1 MNNNASVITIKNIT
15 VAYDK
20 TPALWDIDLSLP
32 LGKLIAIIGP
42 NGAGK
47 STLFQVILH
56 FIKPITGEILCFG
69 RPYPEVRRQIAYIPQ
84 RSSIDW
90 NFPTTV
96 LEVAAMG
103 RYRKFHWYP
112 WVPKKDLDRAKE
124 VLSMLGL
131 DLFQN
136 RQINQLSGGQ
146 KQRLFLARALLQ
158 EADLYLLD
166 EPFAG
171 IDVTTEKMMM
181 EVFTSLQDKGKTVC
195 IIHHDLHSVEKYFDY
210 TVILNTRVVAS
221 GPTSE
226 VFNFD
231 NIQKAFGSRSTLLE
245 EAFRLSQ
252 EKQSGIT
259 TI

>member
-1 MNNNASVITIKNIT
+1 MKTRSVITIKNLT
-15 VAYDK
+15 VVYDK
-20 TPALWDIDLSLP
+20 LPVLWDIDLCLP
-32 LGKLIAIIGP
+32 AGEMIAIIGP

-47 STLFQVILH
+47 STLFQAILD
-56 FIKPITGEILCFG
+56 FIKPITGEIRCFDLTIK
-69 RPYPEVRRQIAYIPQ
+69 EVRKRVAYIPQ

-103 RYRKFHWYP
+103 RYRKFRWLP
-112 WVPKKDLDRAKE
+112 WERQIDIEAAQK
-124 VLSMLGL
+124 VLAMLGL

-171 IDVTTEKMMM
+171 VDATTEKMMM
-181 EVFTSLQDKGKTVC
+181 EIFTSLQNAGKTVC
-195 IIHHDLHSVEKYFDY
+195 IIHHDLHSVEKYFNY
-210 TVILNTRVVAS
+210 TIILNTRIVAA
-221 GPTSE
+221 GPTAE
-226 VFNFD
+226 VFHFD
-231 NIQKAFGSRSTLLE
+231 NIQKAFGSRSSLLE
-245 EAFRLSQ
+245 EAFRLSHEQ
-252 EKQSGIT
+252 QSGIN
-259 TI
+259 IL

>member
-1 MNNNASVITIKNIT
+1 MKTTNVITIKNIT

-20 TPALWDIDLSLP
+20 TPVLWDIDLCLP
-32 LGKLIAIIGP
+32 LGKMIAIIGP

-47 STLFQVILH
+47 STLFQAILN
-56 FIKPITGEILCFG
+56 FTRPMTGEIQCFG
-69 RPYPEVRRQIAYIPQ
+69 LPYTEVRRRIAYIPQ

-96 LEVAAMG
+96 LEVAVMG
-103 RYRKFHWYP
+103 RYRKFQWNP
-112 WVPKKDLDRAKE
+112 WIQKTDMDAAKG

-131 DLFQN
+131 DSFQD

-171 IDVTTEKMMM
+171 VDATTERMMM
-181 EVFTSLQDKGKTVC
+181 EVFTTLQNAGKTVC
-195 IIHHDLHSVEKYFDY
+195 MIHHDLHSVEKYFDY

-221 GPTSE
+221 GPTLE

-252 EKQSGIT
+252 EKQSGMNT
-259 TI
+259 V

>member
-1 MNNNASVITIKNIT
+1 MKTKNVIIIRNVT

-20 TPALWDIDLSLP
+20 TPVLWDIDLCLP
-32 LGKLIAIIGP
+32 KGEMIAIIGP

-47 STLFQVILH
+47 STLFQAILD
-56 FIKPITGEILCFG
+56 FIKPITGEIQCFDLAIK
-69 RPYPEVRRQIAYIPQ
+69 EVRKKIAYIPQ

-96 LEVAAMG
+96 LEVAIMG
-103 RYRKFHWYP
+103 RYRKFRWLP
-112 WVPKKDLDRAKE
+112 WERQVDIDAAQKILA
-124 VLSMLGL
+124 MLGL

-171 IDVTTEKMMM
+171 VDATTEKMMM
-181 EVFTSLQDKGKTVC
+181 EIFTSLQNAGKTIC
-195 IIHHDLHSVEKYFDY
+195 IVHHDLHSVEKYFNY
-210 TVILNTRVVAS
+210 TVILNTRIVAA

-226 VFNFD
+226 VFNFE
-231 NIQKAFGSRSTLLE
+231 NVQKAFGSRSTLLE
-245 EAFRLSQ
+245 EAFRLSHEQ
-252 EKQSGIT
+252 RS
-259 TI
+259 

>member
-1 MNNNASVITIKNIT
+1 MKTTNVITIKNLT

-20 TPALWDIDLSLP
+20 VPVLWDIDLCLP
-32 LGKLIAIIGP
+32 TGEMIAIIGP

-47 STLFQVILH
+47 STLFQAILG
-56 FIKPITGEILCFG
+56 FIKPITGEVRCFDLSIK
-69 RPYPEVRRQIAYIPQ
+69 EVKKRVAYIPQ

-103 RYRKFHWYP
+103 RYRKFRWLP
-112 WVPKKDLDRAKE
+112 WERQIDIEAAQK
-124 VLSMLGL
+124 VLATLGL

-166 EPFAG
+166 EPFVGVDA
-171 IDVTTEKMMM
+171 TTEKMMM
-181 EVFTSLQDKGKTVC
+181 ETFTSLQNAGKTVC
-195 IIHHDLHSVEKYFDY
+195 IIHHDLHSVEKYFNY
-210 TVILNTRVVAS
+210 TVILNTRVVAA
-221 GPTSE
+221 GATTE
-226 VFNFD
+226 VFHFD

-245 EAFRLSQ
+245 EAFRLSHEQ
-252 EKQSGIT
+252 QSGIN
-259 TI
+259 IV

>member
-1 MNNNASVITIKNIT
+1 MKTTNIITIKNLT

-20 TPALWDIDLSLP
+20 VPVLWDIDLCLP
-32 LGKLIAIIGP
+32 AGEMVAIIGP

-47 STLFQVILH
+47 STLFQAILD
-56 FIKPITGEILCFG
+56 FIKPITGEIRCFDL
-69 RPYPEVRRQIAYIPQ
+69 PYKEVKNRVAYIPQ

-96 LEVAAMG
+96 LEVAVMG
-103 RYRKFHWYP
+103 RYRKFRWLP
-112 WVPKKDLDRAKE
+112 WERQIDIEAAQK
-124 VLSMLGL
+124 VLTMLGL
-131 DLFQN
+131 NLFQN

-171 IDVTTEKMMM
+171 VDATTEKMMM
-181 EVFTSLQDKGKTVC
+181 EIFTSLQNAGKTVC
-195 IIHHDLHSVEKYFDY
+195 IIHHDLHSVEKYFNY
-210 TVILNTRVVAS
+210 TVILNTRIVAT
-221 GPTSE
+221 GLTAE
-226 VFNFD
+226 VFHFD

-245 EAFRLSQ
+245 EAFRLSHEQ
-252 EKQSGIT
+252 QSGIN
-259 TI
+259 IV

>member
-1 MNNNASVITIKNIT
+1 MNVITIKNLT

-20 TPALWDIDLSLP
+20 LPVLWDIDLSLP
-32 LGKLIAIIGP
+32 SGELIAIIGP

-47 STLFQVILH
+47 STLFQAILD
-56 FIKPITGEILCFG
+56 FIKPMTGEIRCFD
-69 RPYPEVRRQIAYIPQ
+69 RPIKEVQKRVAYIPQ

-96 LEVAAMG
+96 LEVATMG
-103 RYRKFHWYP
+103 RYRKFRWLP
-112 WVPKKDLDRAKE
+112 WERTIDIKAAQKVLAMLD
-124 VLSMLGL
+124 L
-131 DLFQN
+131 DLFQH

-171 IDVTTEKMMM
+171 VDATTEKMMM
-181 EVFTSLQDKGKTVC
+181 EIFTSLQNAGKTVC
-195 IIHHDLHSVEKYFDY
+195 IIHHDLHSVEKYFKY
-210 TVILNTRVVAS
+210 TVILNTRIVAA
-221 GPTSE
+221 GLTSE
-226 VFNFD
+226 VFHFE

-245 EAFRLSQ
+245 EAFRLSHEQ
-252 EKQSGIT
+252 QSGIN
-259 TI
+259 II

>member
-1 MNNNASVITIKNIT
+1 MKTTNVITIKNVT
-15 VAYDK
+15 VTYDK
-20 TPALWDIDLSLP
+20 TPVLWDIDLSLP
-32 LGKLIAIIGP
+32 LGKMIAIIGP

-47 STLFQVILH
+47 STLFQAILD
-56 FIKPITGEILCFG
+56 FVKPITGEIRCFDL
-69 RPYPEVRRQIAYIPQ
+69 PYADVRRRIAYIPQ

-103 RYRKFHWYP
+103 RYRKFQWFP
-112 WVPKKDLDRAKE
+112 WTQKTDIEAARQ

-131 DLFQN
+131 DSCKD

-158 EADLYLLD
+158 EAELYLLD
-166 EPFAG
+166 EPFSGVDA
-171 IDVTTEKMMM
+171 TTEGMMM
-181 EVFTSLQDKGKTVC
+181 EVFTSLQNAGKTVC

-210 TVILNTRVVAS
+210 TVILNTRLVAS
-221 GPTSE
+221 GPTVE

-252 EKQSGIT
+252 EKQRGVNT
-259 TI
+259 V

>member
-1 MNNNASVITIKNIT
+1 MNNTSVITIKNVT

-20 TPALWDIDLSLP
+20 TPVLWDIDLSLP
-32 LGKLIAIIGP
+32 LGKMIAIIGP

-47 STLFQVILH
+47 STLFQAILN
-56 FIKPITGEILCFG
+56 FIKPMTGEILCFG
-69 RPYPEVRRQIAYIPQ
+69 FPYTEVRRRIAYIPQ

-103 RYRKFHWYP
+103 RYRKFQWYP
-112 WVPKKDLDRAKE
+112 WIPKRDLEAAKE
-124 VLSMLGL
+124 ILSMLDL
-131 DLFQN
+131 DLFQD

-171 IDVTTEKMMM
+171 IDATTERMMM
-181 EVFTSLQDKGKTVC
+181 EVFTTLQNKGKTVC
-195 IIHHDLHSVEKYFDY
+195 MIHHDLHSVEKYFDY

-221 GPTSE
+221 GSTSE
-226 VFNFD
+226 VFNFN

-252 EKQSGIT
+252 EKQSGINT
-259 TI
+259 V